1 MGLKTTS
8 CKAVNSFCIL
18 RLTQDERDG
27 WNMLQALEYEECIK
41 NWGRGIE
48 KLIQRFYDNIRVKWL
63 FKKEDVRFTWLQ
75 AFLAA
80 NIVS

>member
-1 MGLKTTS
+1 
-8 CKAVNSFCIL
+8 
-18 RLTQDERDG
+18 
-27 WNMLQALEYEECIK
+27 MLQALEYEECIK